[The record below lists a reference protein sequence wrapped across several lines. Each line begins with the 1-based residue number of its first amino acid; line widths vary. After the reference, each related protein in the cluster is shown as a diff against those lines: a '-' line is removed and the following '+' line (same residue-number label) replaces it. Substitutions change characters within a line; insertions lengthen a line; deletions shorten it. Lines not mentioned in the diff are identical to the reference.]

1 MSHKVVYDEKINGLL
16 YLTGLTRT
24 YFGQTLGLIRMRFS
38 VNNFLSVCQ
47 QVPSMAHRTRG
58 EDRATHGATSVTFLP
73 SAFSH
78 FTVVQSPLGLSAPS
92 PCLDSTPHEPFLW
105 RCLLW
110 WSWGGARGRDG
121 AAYVS
126 TDCSPV
132 SISFTT
138 NSCPGRGGHC
148 LLSSSVTRHLVK
160 L

>member
-110 WSWGGARGRDG
+110 RGWGVGVGWRTGQGCLCLHRLFSRLNLF
-121 AAYVS
+121 Y
-126 TDCSPV
+126 
-132 SISFTT
+132 
-138 NSCPGRGGHC
+138 HK
-148 LLSSSVTRHLVK
+148 LLSWEGRTLSSVFFGHQTPG
-160 L
+160 